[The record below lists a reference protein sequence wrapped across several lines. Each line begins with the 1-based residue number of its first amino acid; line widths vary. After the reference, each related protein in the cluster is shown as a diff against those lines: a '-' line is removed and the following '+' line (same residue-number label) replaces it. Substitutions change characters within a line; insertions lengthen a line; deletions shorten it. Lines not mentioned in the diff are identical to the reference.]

1 MSSIKQQTDQ
11 YAASTSSAATAAA
24 AAAYQAA
31 PGTSSHSYPSS
42 DLPQYRMYLLCT
54 IYNIATS
61 GLPEHYMSIVY
72 V

>member
-31 PGTSSHSYPSS
+31 PSSHSYPSS
-42 DLPQYRMYLLCT
+42 DLPQYRMYILSMNT
-54 IYNIATS
+54 TYT
-61 GLPEHYMSIVY
+61 
-72 V
+72 